1 MSDSN
6 ANKSGAASGGG
17 GARGMAE
24 ALALLCAVSAVVFLG
39 LGDHLAAGML
49 LGGAVAQTGWAV
61 LASRRRP

>member
-1 MSDSN
+1 
-6 ANKSGAASGGG
+6 
-17 GARGMAE
+17 MAE